1 MVNVIMLPQHYM
13 DPGDLGFD
21 GRQERLPQHV
31 LRCVVRNDS
40 SIHNSV
46 QDSLAGRQMIGC
58 VGKNPWLLMGPELNE
73 HWRS

>member
-1 MVNVIMLPQHYM
+1 MVNVIMLSQHYM
-13 DPGDLGFD
+13 DPSDLGFD

-31 LRCVVRNDS
+31 LRRVVRDNS

-58 VGKNPWLLMGPELNE
+58 VGKDPWFLMGLELNE
-73 HWRS
+73 HWRI